1 MSGVGTKRGR
11 GEGVGDINEE
21 DGTQLALSGSP
32 RDRLPST
39 ALDAAGAEPKS
50 KKTKSD
56 FSSLIHKDAK
66 PGSLLRIKLKN
77 IRNHSNLEVKFNHAT
92 NFITGLNGSGK
103 SSILYGI
110 KLALGWTPSKSD
122 ISIISSTSNGQASV
136 ELDIV
141 NRGKSCWKGPDP
153 KSAAPSI
160 IRVIRKMTRPM
171 GDDSSRGT
179 FTSKFEIWKV
189 DEDGV
194 AHALF
199 KDSKPAKDALE
210 EIRLALNI
218 HHENP
223 IHIMDQETSK
233 KFMMSKGEDMF
244 KFFMEA
250 TSLQADFDEIANT
263 VAKLRLTSQHL
274 EQAKIDVDKRKRE
287 NDDTKAVYD
296 KVKGIGELIAQIKEA
311 KLLESWAEISEKMKQ
326 NDGVEAEIKKINN
339 EILDPKTGLDFKIN
353 ECDKM
358 KEKCLKEIQEQEK
371 KHADIQ
377 GVIDKA
383 QKEIDVLEGQ
393 IREASEPVEKR
404 KAQIRRAEEEAAK
417 QEKKAEKLRDQLSDL
432 IESIENRRN
441 MSKTAERAKAMDAA
455 TAQLKSSSEES
466 KAAKIR
472 MQEAEESETKL
483 KRKMD
488 DANSEFVIAKQRRDE
503 LDETVKASAVFDDS
517 DGLNSFKNSN
527 KPGPK
532 DIYRIRGLIDG
543 CDDWKVK
550 PVGPIGAFVRVKE
563 QAFVR
568 PFESKCHFDVFLVD
582 NGDDLQ
588 KLNILCK
595 TAGLMHSLKTCR
607 RSAPRK
613 DSFKEADFH
622 KPHGVKTFAD
632 ILSFENDWVAFA
644 VYDDFSPNETVLA
657 KDEADGIRKIQER
670 DGRGKVVGMR
680 PGIKRAITEDMRE
693 VKVAPGGALKNITIK
708 TPKIDSDRP
717 LIRGPSK
724 EAAND
729 DLKARLDQAEK
740 YIKRQERIVSD
751 TEFSH
756 QTAKKEAEKAKKA
769 LKLAETHVQN
779 AKQALETA
787 KKMPEDEEDEDEEN
801 DNAQKETYELRIQE
815 AVYAAVTCR
824 EKVVALRGEIDEEE
838 KNIDELKKKLG
849 DYALLLNSP
858 EVEAA
863 TAIIEEN
870 QKKISQCESLQTK
883 FRDKR
888 AALKE
893 KRDAEI
899 EKSNALREL
908 REELIEKA
916 RLATGKDSLEMV
928 KRDKDW
934 LENTQ
939 LARAHIKGLEKKLE
953 QRKKSHGNVD
963 FEEIRKAYES
973 ATTKYLA
980 EKKKYESTT
989 TQHESLKQLKAQK
1002 VNGFKALRDECIKDV
1017 SLDFTDRMKAK
1028 GHMTSI
1034 DFKHGGKSGDYE
1046 GEENEGTI
1054 EIKTIMDAMQRGEVD
1069 KDPRKKGRSA
1079 GSYSGGEKSFT
1090 GNCLLSS
1097 IAKAAK
1103 PPFRCVDEFDV
1114 YQDETK
1120 RRQMLMSLVQ
1130 DAKEKDADGFY
1141 TQHILLTPHDI
1152 SASVAPSDTLIIL
1165 RLADPV
1171 RN

>member
-1 MSGVGTKRGR
+1 MSGAGQKRARVGNNNEEEDTQIPSPGSP
-11 GEGVGDINEE
+11 GEGI
-21 DGTQLALSGSP
+21 TYS
-32 RDRLPST
+32 
-39 ALDAAGAEPKS
+39 ALDEAGAEAKS
-50 KKTKSD
+50 KKTKTD

-77 IRNHSNLEVKFNHAT
+77 IRNHGNLEVKFNHAT

-171 GDDSSRGT
+171 GDDTNRGN
-179 FTSKFEIWKV
+179 FSSKFEVWKV
-189 DEDGV
+189 DENGA

-199 KDSKPAKDALE
+199 KESKPAKDALE

-263 VAKLRLTSQHL
+263 VSKLRLTSEHL
-274 EQAKIDVDKRKRE
+274 EQAKIDVEKRKRE

-296 KVKGIGELIAQIKEA
+296 KVKGIGELIAQIKDA

-326 NDGVEAEIKKINN
+326 NDGVEAEIKKIDA

-353 ECDKM
+353 ECDKV
-358 KEKCLKEIQEQEK
+358 KEKHVKEIQEQEK
-371 KHADIQ
+371 KQAEIQ

-393 IREASEPVEKR
+393 IREASDPVEKKKSQMK
-404 KAQIRRAEEEAAK
+404 KAEADAVK
-417 QEKKAEKLRDQLSDL
+417 QEKNSEKHDNDL
-432 IESIENRRN
+432 KNLLEEIENRRN

-455 TAQLKSSSEES
+455 TAQLKSSSEEL
-466 KAAKIR
+466 KAAKTK
-472 MQEAEESETKL
+472 MLEAEESETKL

-488 DANSEFVIAKQRRDE
+488 DADTEAANAKQRRDE
-503 LDETVKASAVFDDS
+503 LQETVQASALFDDS
-517 DGLNSFKNSN
+517 DGLNSFKTS
-527 KPGPK
+527 KKQGPK
-532 DIYRIRGLIDG
+532 DLFRIRSLIDAHKT
-543 CDDWKVK
+543 WKVK
-550 PVGPIGAFVRVKE
+550 PVGPIGAFVRVKD

-582 NGDDLQ
+582 NGDDL
-588 KLNILCK
+588 KTLNEICK
-595 TAGLMHSLKTCR
+595 NAGLMNSLKTCR
-607 RSAPRK
+607 RSAPAK
-613 DSFKEADFH
+613 NNFDVSLFKRPD
-622 KPHGVKTFAD
+622 GLKTFAD

-644 VYDDFSPNETVLA
+644 VYDDFTPNETVLA
-657 KDEADGIRKIQER
+657 KDEADGISKIQSR
-670 DGRGKVVGMR
+670 DSRGKVVGMR
-680 PGIKRAITEDMRE
+680 AGVKRAITEDMRE
-693 VKVAPGGALKNITIK
+693 IKVSPGGALKNITIK

-724 EAAND
+724 EAANN
-729 DLKARLDQAEK
+729 DLKVRLSQAEK
-740 YIKRQERIVSD
+740 FIERQERIVVD
-751 TEFSH
+751 TKFSF
-756 QTAKKEAEKAKKA
+756 QTAKKEADKASKA
-769 LKLAETHVQN
+769 LKLAESHVQK
-779 AKQALETA
+779 AKQALEVA
-787 KKMPEDEEDEDEEN
+787 KKMPEDEEDEAEED
-801 DNAQKETYELRIQE
+801 DNAMRETFELKIQE
-815 AVYAAVTCR
+815 ANFAAVACR
-824 EKVVALRGEIDEEE
+824 ERAAILREKIFEEE
-838 KNIDELKKKLG
+838 KSVDELKKKLG
-849 DYALLLNSP
+849 DYSSILNSP
-858 EVEAA
+858 EIEAS

-870 QKKISQCESLQTK
+870 QKKISTLEALQNR

-893 KRDAEI
+893 KRDEEI
-899 EKSNALREL
+899 EKANALRAL

-916 RLATGKDSLEMV
+916 RLATGKDNLEMV
-928 KRDKDW
+928 KKDKDW
-934 LENTQ
+934 LENTH

-953 QRKKSHGNVD
+953 QRRKSHGTLN
-963 FEEIRKAYES
+963 FEEIRKAYEN

-980 EKKKYESTT
+980 EKKKFESTKA
-989 TQHESLKQLKAQK
+989 QNDNLKQLKAQK

-1046 GEENEGTI
+1046 GEENEGII

-1130 DAKEKDADGFY
+1130 DAKEKDADGYY

-1152 SASVAPSDTLIIL
+1152 SASVAPSETLVIL